1 MTDLDLSHISHRDKA
16 EILAQAL
23 PYIRK
28 FHGKTMVIKRQFG
41 HTKVRYRGLAKHAA
55 QLITLFALSNLWMER
70 HRIIQDLQA

>member
-1 MTDLDLSHISHRDKA
+1 MTDVSHIAARDKA